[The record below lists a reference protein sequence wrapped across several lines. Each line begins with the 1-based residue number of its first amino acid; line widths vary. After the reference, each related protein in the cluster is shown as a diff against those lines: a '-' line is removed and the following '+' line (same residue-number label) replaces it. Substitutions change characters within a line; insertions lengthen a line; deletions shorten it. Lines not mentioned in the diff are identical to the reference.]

1 MCGIAGYFGSNGN
14 PNKVDLMLK
23 HLNHRGPDD
32 SQRTTGQN
40 FCLGA
45 TRLSI
50 LDVANGYQPYTDAKS
65 QVTAVL
71 NGQIYNSLKLREE
84 LADHGLAPAS
94 HCDTHVIPSAF
105 RLHGKQLANELDGMF
120 AISLW
125 DEVSET
131 GILIR
136 DPLGKKPLYY
146 AIENG
151 TLYFA
156 SELKALLSSLPK
168 KYAIDETCIYH
179 YLSLRHV
186 PRPHT
191 GFHGVKELDPGSTL
205 EFNCKSGEVTIDR
218 YWAPKVRIG
227 NSHQDEQ
234 IVDQLEEFLVLAIE
248 KRLRADVPIAF
259 TLSGGLDSSLALA
272 LAVRHQLVADPVAYT
287 LGYEQSELTEGKS
300 DDSQAARL
308 IAKML
313 DVEHREVVIDTS
325 EVFQDLENVICSFGQ
340 PFVGTISL
348 WFLAK
353 EISKDFKVVIAS
365 DGADEIFGS
374 YLTHRLAYEKEVANK
389 SAGSHLVSDLAW
401 RQANFVFTDDEKS
414 RLLTKKYLEKCSIK
428 TGEFL
433 EQYAPIN
440 YVDGELLNSLLTAEL
455 VSIFPDQVLKY
466 ADRLSMAHSLE
477 IREPYLDKRFV
488 EFVLSISGQTKMKNG
503 QTKWPLKK
511 LAERYLPYEIV
522 HRPKEGFVMP
532 FHAWVPQLIIP
543 MCEKYLVRE
552 EIERGQIFCW
562 SEVETLVNGFIGK
575 ETVGYREANKMLAIV
590 GAQIWLK
597 IAKFETSY
605 R

>member
-50 LDVANGYQPYTDAKS
+50 LDISNGYQPYTDAKV

-71 NGQIYNSLKLREE
+71 NGQIYNSLKIREE
-84 LADHGLAPAS
+84 LTDHGLAPAS
-94 HCDTHVIPSAF
+94 HCDTHVIPAAF

-131 GILIR
+131 GVLIR

-146 AIENG
+146 VIEDG

-156 SELKALLSSLPK
+156 SEIAALLSSLPK
-168 KYAIDETCIYH
+168 KYSVDDTCIYH

-191 GFHGVKELDPGSTL
+191 GFYGVKELDPGSTL
-205 EFNCKSGEVTIDR
+205 EFNYKSGEVTIDR
-218 YWAPKVRIG
+218 FWVPKIG
-227 NSHQDEQ
+227 ASRSHQDEQ
-234 IVDQLEEFLVLAIE
+234 IVDQLEELLVDAVE

-287 LGYEQSELTEGKS
+287 LSYEQSELTEGKS
-300 DDSQAARL
+300 EDSQSARV
-308 IAKML
+308 IAEML
-313 DVEHREVVIDTS
+313 DVEHREVVIGTS
-325 EVFQDLENVICSFGQ
+325 DIFQNFENVIRSFCQ
-340 PFVGTISL
+340 PFVGTMSL

-401 RQANFVFTDDEKS
+401 RQANFVFTDDEKL
-414 RLLTKKYLEKCSIK
+414 RLLTKKYLEKCSVN
-428 TGEFL
+428 TGDFL
-433 EQYAPIN
+433 EEYAPIN
-440 YVDGELLNSLLTAEL
+440 FMDGELLNGLLVAEL

-477 IREPYLDKRFV
+477 IREPYLDRRFI

-532 FHAWVPQLIIP
+532 FHAWVPQLLIP

-552 EIERGQIFCW
+552 EIEQSQIFCW
-562 SEVETLVNGFIGK
+562 SEVETLVNGLNGK
-575 ETVGYREANKMLAIV
+575 ETVDYREANKVLAIIA
-590 GAQIWLK
+590 AQVWLENSK
-597 IAKFETSY
+597 I
-605 R
+605 

>member
-1 MCGIAGYFGSNGN
+1 MCGIAGYFGSSGK
-14 PNKVDLMLK
+14 PNEVDLMLK
-23 HLNHRGPDD
+23 QLNHRGPDD
-32 SQRTTGQN
+32 SHRTTGQN

-50 LDVANGYQPYTDAKS
+50 LDIANGQQPYTDSKVK
-65 QVTAVL
+65 VTAVL
-71 NGQIYNSLKLREE
+71 NGQIYNSLKIRDE
-84 LADHGLAPAS
+84 LADYGLAPAS
-94 HCDTHVIPSAF
+94 HCDTHVIPAAF
-105 RLHGKQLANELDGMF
+105 RLRGKKLANEFDGMF
-120 AISLW
+120 AISIW

-131 GILIR
+131 GFLFR

-156 SELKALLSSLPK
+156 SELGALLSSLPK

-186 PRPHT
+186 PRPYT
-191 GFHGVKELDPGSTL
+191 GFQGVKELDPGSTL
-205 EFNCKSGEVTIDR
+205 EFDCKSGKVTIDH
-218 YWAPKVRIG
+218 YWAPKLSI
-227 NSHQDEQ
+227 SSADQKEQ
-234 IVDQLEEFLVLAIE
+234 IVDQLEELLVSAIE

-272 LAVRHQLVADPVAYT
+272 LAVRHQLVTDPVAYT
-287 LGYEQSELTEGKS
+287 LGYKNLELTSGKS
-300 DDSQAARL
+300 DDLVSARL
-308 IAKML
+308 IANLL
-313 DVEHREVVIDTS
+313 DVEHREVIIDTS
-325 EVFQDLENVICSFGQ
+325 EIFQDFENVIRSIGQ
-340 PFVGTISL
+340 PFFGTMSL

-374 YLTHRLAYEKEVANK
+374 YLTHRLAYEKEMANR
-389 SAGSHLVSDLAW
+389 SVGSHTVSDWTW
-401 RQANFVFTDDEKS
+401 RQANFVFTDEDKS

-440 YVDGELLNSLLTAEL
+440 YLDGELLNGLLIAEL

-477 IREPYLDKRFV
+477 IREPFLDKRFV
-488 EFVLSISGQTKMKNG
+488 EFVVGISGATKMKNG

-511 LAERYLPYEIV
+511 LAERYLPHEIV

-532 FHAWVPQLIIP
+532 FHAWVPQLLIP
-543 MCEKYLVRE
+543 MCDKYLVKE
-552 EIERGQIFCW
+552 EIEHGGIFCW
-562 SEVETLVNGFIGK
+562 SEVETLVNGLTGK
-575 ETVGYREANKMLAIV
+575 ETVGYREANKVIAIIS
-590 GAQIWLK
+590 AQIWLDDNE
-597 IAKFETSY
+597 FCN
-605 R
+605 